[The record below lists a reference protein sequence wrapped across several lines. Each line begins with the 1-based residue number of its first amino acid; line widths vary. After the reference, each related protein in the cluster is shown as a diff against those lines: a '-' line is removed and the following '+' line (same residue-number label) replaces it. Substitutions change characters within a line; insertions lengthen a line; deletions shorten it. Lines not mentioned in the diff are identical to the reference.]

1 MPYLKCLTHKIP
13 ENTGESKMTRN
24 TMVATKMAHVLLSED
39 SLRSI
44 VGPSYELLASYQHI
58 IYQFFTSLVIEKD
71 CNFIFYFNRLFK
83 IAIKKMQF

>member
-58 IYQFFTSLVIEKD
+58 SILLLQKGLQ
-71 CNFIFYFNRLFK
+71 FYFLF
-83 IAIKKMQF
+83 Q

>member
-1 MPYLKCLTHKIP
+1 MPYLKCLTHYKIP

-58 IYQFFTSLVIEKD
+58 YYFFTCLVIK
-71 CNFIFYFNRLFK
+71 R
-83 IAIKKMQF
+83 IAIYFLFQ